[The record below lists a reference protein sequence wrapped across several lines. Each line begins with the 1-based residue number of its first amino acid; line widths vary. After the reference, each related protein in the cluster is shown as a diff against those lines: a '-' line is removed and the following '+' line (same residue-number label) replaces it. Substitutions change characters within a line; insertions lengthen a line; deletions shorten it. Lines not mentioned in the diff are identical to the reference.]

1 MSLSGEKAEHKWA
14 RLSVSDRSTDSL
26 AFSFIGNS
34 SEFPIKEKTSG
45 RGAKC
50 PGDICSAPTEVER
63 RAHERMR

>member
-45 RGAKC
+45 R
-50 PGDICSAPTEVER
+50 D
-63 RAHERMR
+63 AHERMR